1 MTLMSPRRC
10 PYGGVPN
17 WTWCPYLDTYV
28 PKEVSQAGQPCP
40 QDVPPLTLCVPPRM
54 ASTQLTPVL
63 ATASAATSRG
73 VKALEGLANALGKPE
88 EMPKAQEEAEEAV
101 AEAERTLRR
110 LDQVQMATLAT
121 KAAEEPG
128 LEATSIYRALE
139 AFTKARVEEL
149 EREQKRNRRQQKLLV
164 VLRNVALGLLLLC
177 TPLRE
182 YGPGGARRSQ

>member
-1 MTLMSPRRC
+1 
-10 PYGGVPN
+10 
-17 WTWCPYLDTYV
+17 
-28 PKEVSQAGQPCP
+28 
-40 QDVPPLTLCVPPRM
+40 M

-149 EREQKRNRRQQKLLV
+149 EREQKRNRRQSRSSWWCCATLPWGCCCSAPPCV
-164 VLRNVALGLLLLC
+164 STGRG
-177 TPLRE
+177 
-182 YGPGGARRSQ
+182 GPGGASKKWWKPVKSSRGQ